1 MVLDLIKGHL
11 PTFVVGLI
19 VGIVVTRLQFRY
31 TLQKRD
37 IGKVIDL
44 AFIERNI
51 SQLKSLSSKLDNLV
65 DQIKENGME
74 LREQIKLTEDIEF
87 KFGSLK
93 GLKAPL
99 SKLDIRLKPVES
111 SD

>member
-1 MVLDLIKGHL
+1 
-11 PTFVVGLI
+11 
-19 VGIVVTRLQFRY
+19 
-31 TLQKRD
+31 
-37 IGKVIDL
+37 
-44 AFIERNI
+44 
-51 SQLKSLSSKLDNLV
+51 LDNLV
-65 DQIKENGME
+65 EQIKENGME

-99 SKLDIRLKPVES
+99 SKLDIRLKPVEK